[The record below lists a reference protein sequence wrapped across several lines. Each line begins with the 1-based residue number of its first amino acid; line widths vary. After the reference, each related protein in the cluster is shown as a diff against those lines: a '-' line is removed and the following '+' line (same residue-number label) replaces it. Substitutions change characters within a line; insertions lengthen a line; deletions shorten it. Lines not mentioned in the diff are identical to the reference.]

1 VSVFLLC
8 TALARL
14 PARLISSLHDPRGES
29 VTGCEMI
36 RSASPS
42 IYVARCV
49 RSLGQVG
56 GSIPRPRRADG
67 PLAFL
72 MIFGRRLGATG
83 VNPLALNALAQAIQT
98 QEGYY
103 PGTLAYTNNNPGN
116 LVYAGQPGA
125 TQGAGGFAAF
135 SSYAAGYQALQNQIQ
150 LDAARGTDV
159 NGNPVTT
166 VGQLITSWAPPSQN
180 DTAAYIASVT
190 AQTGFSASDDLLS
203 LGSSG
208 SDQTS
213 ASLPADTS
221 SVDSGDGT
229 SSWLWYAAGLGAL
242 VIFRLSS

>member
-1 VSVFLLC
+1 
-8 TALARL
+8 
-14 PARLISSLHDPRGES
+14 
-29 VTGCEMI
+29 MI
-36 RSASPS
+36 RSVSPS
-42 IYVARCV
+42 IYVAGRV

-72 MIFGRRLGATG
+72 MVFGRRLGATG

-135 SSYAAGYQALQNQIQ
+135 SSYQAGYQALENQIQ
-150 LDAARGTDV
+150 LDATRGTDV

-166 VGQLITSWAPPSQN
+166 VGQLITSWAPPSEN

-190 AQTGFSASDDLLS
+190 AQTGFNASDSLLS
-203 LGSSG
+203 LGSSDAVSFLPTDATG
-208 SDQTS
+208 SDLST
-213 ASLPADTS
+213 
-221 SVDSGDGT
+221 SGDGST
-229 SSWLWYAAGLGAL
+229 TDTSWLWYAVAAMAAL
-242 VIFRLSS
+242 AVVELV